1 MIEAPPSGRKPIPLM
16 LQLPPDLEAVYA
28 NVARISHSPAE
39 LIFDFACMLPGKAP
53 ADVLTRLI
61 MSPMGAKMFYRAL
74 GENLARYEAAF
85 GEISIPGEHTLAGD
99 LFRNIQPPEPP
110 EKA

>member
-1 MIEAPPSGRKPIPLM
+1 MSEQPPSGRKVIPLM
-16 LQLPPDLEAVYA
+16 LQLPADLQALYA

-39 LIFDFACMLPGKAP
+39 IIFDFACMLPGKAP
-53 ADVLTRLI
+53 ADVLSRLI

-74 GENLARYEAAF
+74 GENLARYEAAY
-85 GEISIPGEHTLAGD
+85 GEIPIPGDHTLAGD